1 MLSGNRWYAGDFLR
15 GMDGF
20 MTRAKVKVM
29 VPLRDRASAGDLTN
43 LACELASQ
51 MGGEL
56 IALHVVEIPLAT
68 PLEAKDDGIDKEG
81 KEILA
86 RAARTAT
93 RKVQGGFSTEL
104 VRARNAGEAIIAE
117 AKERAVDLLVLGHRR
132 RHELNEFLLGSTMR
146 HVAHHAPCRVI
157 VQIPAPTLP
166 KTQTESAR
174 GSTLLAR
181 TWADCPGGIAQ

>member
-1 MLSGNRWYAGDFLR
+1 MMRDVLQGIHAADLALEGSLLLMLSGNRWYAGDFLR

-68 PLEAKDDGIDKEG
+68 PLEAKDDGID
-81 KEILA
+81 
-86 RAARTAT
+86 
-93 RKVQGGFSTEL
+93 
-104 VRARNAGEAIIAE
+104 
-117 AKERAVDLLVLGHRR
+117 
-132 RHELNEFLLGSTMR
+132 
-146 HVAHHAPCRVI
+146 
-157 VQIPAPTLP
+157 
-166 KTQTESAR
+166 
-174 GSTLLAR
+174 
-181 TWADCPGGIAQ
+181 